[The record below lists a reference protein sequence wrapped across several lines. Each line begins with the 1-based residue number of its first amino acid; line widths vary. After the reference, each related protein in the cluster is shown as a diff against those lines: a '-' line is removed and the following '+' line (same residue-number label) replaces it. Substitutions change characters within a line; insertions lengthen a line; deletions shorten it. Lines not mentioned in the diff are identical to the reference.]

1 MESSWEAT
9 TVLPSSSSGGV
20 MVVSSLFCPQVIVI
34 INIRINLKTCCILA
48 TDFDGWPGFDISST
62 NKMQLDNRKEV
73 RKGQEIEEGGNYR

>member
-20 MVVSSLFCPQVIVI
+20 MVVSSLFCPQVVVI
-34 INIRINLKTCCILA
+34 IKIRINLKTCCILA
-48 TDFDGWPGFDISST
+48 TDPDGWPGFDISST

-73 RKGQEIEEGGNYR
+73 KKGQEIEDGGNYR